1 MFFFEINV
9 GVEKFGNAD
18 EDEDFDNGACDT
30 SAEDDEDD
38 AGATTTVSD
47 DFSVGD
53 SFKFGKDADSDSSA
67 LVGAG
72 HLSHSSSISAKISS
86 DVEGVD
92 EDDVDEDDEDED
104 AAFATAVGSFKLE
117 EVLIH
122 ISSSS
127 KRADADFFSVL
138 LSVIILLSGFGDV
151 TSLDMLDG
159 AEDDVEMDGEGDV
172 EGAVTS
178 DTARCL
184 IACSRM
190 LSKTLGAKFLYFNKC
205 RRGCCCKRK
214 TPCPNENGESSE
226 LLIAIASYCVSPS
239 SIK

>member
-18 EDEDFDNGACDT
+18 EDEGFDNGACDA

-72 HLSHSSSISAKISS
+72 YLLHSSSISAKISS

-92 EDDVDEDDEDED
+92 EDDEDED
-104 AAFATAVGSFKLE
+104 AAFATAVDSFNPQYT
-117 EVLIH
+117 
-122 ISSSS
+122 SSSS
-127 KRADADFFSVL
+127 MRAKSDLNS
-138 LSVIILLSGFGDV
+138 
-151 TSLDMLDG
+151 SL
-159 AEDDVEMDGEGDV
+159 V
-172 EGAVTS
+172 
-178 DTARCL
+178 R
-184 IACSRM
+184 
-190 LSKTLGAKFLYFNKC
+190 
-205 RRGCCCKRK
+205 
-214 TPCPNENGESSE
+214 
-226 LLIAIASYCVSPS
+226 
-239 SIK
+239 